1 MKGSAR
7 PRPYPLLELGTDK
20 YASLEMAQA
29 AALPGIVEALVEAIR
44 EGIAKGYLVVE
55 REDGKNVVRFAS
67 HEAE

>member
-7 PRPYPLLELGTDK
+7 PGSYPLVELGTDK

-29 AALPGIVEALVEAIR
+29 AALPVIVEALVEAIR